1 MKVLKDNIKISAK
14 IEDYTIKELSSAVT
28 LHVLVGLA
36 SAIMSRGVILGQF
49 IPFGLAFLGGCSS
62 YFVPAAMVGA
72 FISYF
77 IPAADTS
84 GFRYIAALFAVLSI
98 KLLLSNYKKIVRSP
112 YFSALISFLACVLTG
127 FTSISTGQAEII
139 TVLTEGLLCG
149 LGAYF
154 ICKTFKAF
162 ERETA
167 GFSSEELASLLLT
180 ASMVIMGLYS
190 FTLLNVSLGR
200 ILGVILIL
208 VASKYGGIIAG
219 AISGISVGF
228 SFALSGSQGG
238 LGLTFALAGLMCGL
252 FANLG
257 KYSQIVVLVLLSFI
271 GNVLTADVTSITV
284 VLAESVVGS
293 LLFLVIPK
301 NIGIVFGK
309 MFASYPKM
317 SSSAGVK
324 KSLTM
329 RLNMASNALRDIS
342 QTVEQVSQ
350 KLSQINSPD
359 FGKVIYSIEQ
369 EACKGCK
376 LRVHCWES
384 RRESTVDA
392 IMSITRAI
400 KNNETILENS
410 VPEEFSGR
418 CLRVSNITNVT
429 YRKYSEY
436 ASRISAENRIDEVR
450 SVVSD
455 QFDGISDMLRDLAE
469 DFKNDEQFDSVTAE
483 NVANALKNLDIRV
496 TEAGCRIDKFGR
508 MTLEFK
514 LKKDCE
520 VIINKLQVMKTAS
533 IVCERNFDVP
543 NISEVGGDVFIV
555 LNEKANIT
563 IDCGAEQICANES
576 KMCGDAYKY
585 FNDGRGHFLMILSD
599 GMGTGGRAA
608 VDGAMA
614 CGLMSRLVKAGF
626 GFDCSL
632 EFLNSSMLFKS
643 TDESLATV
651 DVASIDLFTGQTEL
665 YKAGAAPTI
674 IRRSG
679 RTGKAESTSLPAGIL
694 RDIGFDK
701 ASLKCKVG
709 DIVVMMSDGAVSEGI
724 DWIRDEIER
733 WTDGSAQSLA
743 ERLCE
748 CAKRR
753 RTDAHEDDITVLT
766 AILNKLV

>member
-14 IEDYTIKELSSAVT
+14 IENYTIKELSSAVT
-28 LHVLVGLA
+28 LHVLVGIV
-36 SAIMSRGVILGQF
+36 SAIMSRGVILGHF
-49 IPFGLAFLGGCSS
+49 MPFGLAFLGGCNS

-98 KLLLSNYKKIVRSP
+98 KLLLSNYKKIVSSP
-112 YFSALISFLACVLTG
+112 YFSALISFLACTLTG
-127 FTSISTGQAEII
+127 FTALSTGQAEVI

-162 ERETA
+162 ERETV

-180 ASMVIMGLYS
+180 FSIVIMGLYS

-208 VASKYGGIIAG
+208 IASKYGGIIAG

-238 LGLTFALAGLMCGL
+238 LGLTFALIGLMCGV

-257 KYSQIVVLVLLSFI
+257 KYSQIVVLILLSFI
-271 GNVLTADVTSITV
+271 GIVFTGDVTSITV
-284 VLAESVVGS
+284 IMTESVIGC
-293 LLFLVIPK
+293 LLFLIIPK
-301 NIGIVFGK
+301 NVGIGFGK
-309 MFASYPKM
+309 MFAAYPKM
-317 SSSAGVK
+317 SSSTGVK

-329 RLNMASNALRDIS
+329 RLNMASNALKDIS

-359 FGKVIYSIEQ
+359 FGKVIYAIEQ

-384 RRESTVDA
+384 RRDSTVDA
-392 IMSITRAI
+392 IMDITKAI
-400 KNNETILENS
+400 KNNETVLENAVS
-410 VPEEFSGR
+410 EEFSGR

-508 MTLEFK
+508 ITLEFK

-543 NISEVGGDVFIV
+543 NISEVGGEVFIV
-555 LNEKANIT
+555 LNEKAEIT

-585 FNDGRGHFLMILSD
+585 FNDGKGHFLMILSD

-632 EFLNSSMLFKS
+632 KFLNSSMLFKS

-701 ASLKCKVG
+701 AALKCKVG
-709 DIVVMMSDGAVSEGI
+709 DIVVMMSDGAVSEGL
-724 DWIRDEIER
+724 DWIREEIEC

-766 AILNKLV
+766 AILKKSV

>member
-14 IEDYTIKELSSAVT
+14 IENYTIKELSSAVT
-28 LHVLVGLA
+28 LHVLVGIV
-36 SAIMSRGVILGQF
+36 SAIMSRGVILGHF
-49 IPFGLAFLGGCSS
+49 MPFGLAFLGGCNS

-98 KLLLSNYKKIVRSP
+98 KLLLSNYKKIVSSP
-112 YFSALISFLACVLTG
+112 YFSALISFLACTLTG
-127 FTSISTGQAEII
+127 FTALSTGQAEVI

-162 ERETA
+162 ERETV

-180 ASMVIMGLYS
+180 FSIVIMGLYS

-208 VASKYGGIIAG
+208 IASKYGGIIAG

-238 LGLTFALAGLMCGL
+238 LGLTFALIGLMCGV

-257 KYSQIVVLVLLSFI
+257 KYSQIVVLILLSFI
-271 GNVLTADVTSITV
+271 GIVFTGDVTSITV
-284 VLAESVVGS
+284 IMTESVIGC

-301 NIGIVFGK
+301 NVGIGFGK
-309 MFASYPKM
+309 MFAAYPKM
-317 SSSAGVK
+317 SSSTGVK

-329 RLNMASNALRDIS
+329 RLNMASNALKDIS

-359 FGKVIYSIEQ
+359 FGKVIYAIEQ

-384 RRESTVDA
+384 RRDSTVDA
-392 IMSITRAI
+392 IMDITKAI
-400 KNNETILENS
+400 KNNETVLENAVS
-410 VPEEFSGR
+410 EEFSGR

-508 MTLEFK
+508 ITLEFK

-543 NISEVGGDVFIV
+543 NISEVGGEVFIV
-555 LNEKANIT
+555 LNEKAEIT

-585 FNDGRGHFLMILSD
+585 FNDGKGHFLMILSD

-632 EFLNSSMLFKS
+632 KFLNSSMLFKS

-701 ASLKCKVG
+701 AALKCKVG
-709 DIVVMMSDGAVSEGI
+709 DIVVMMSDGAVSEGL
-724 DWIRDEIER
+724 DWIREEIEC

-766 AILNKLV
+766 AILKKSV